1 MCGVPVWLGSARP
14 ACVNTSQAHFFILA
28 TPPAPAPLNTAH
40 CTTHQPR
47 IRPRAGPLSLNE
59 FGGAVS
65 DEDKELTGS
74 TIKFSE
80 LSDEMGALVM
90 TALAQRDRERLL
102 SGQEKYETLEGMI
115 SAYEE
120 LGKEKGWTRADAE
133 SEVVRYLQRRAI
145 AAEGS
150 LDGDGQDN
158 ATFGLLAFAIA
169 LALYGAATGSG
180 LLPDFLTA
188 FTTGDAGS

>member
-1 MCGVPVWLGSARP
+1 M
-14 ACVNTSQAHFFILA
+14 
-28 TPPAPAPLNTAH
+28 
-40 CTTHQPR
+40 
-47 IRPRAGPLSLNE
+47 
-59 FGGAVS
+59 S

-102 SGQEKYETLEGMI
+102 SGQEKYETLDGMI

-180 LLPDFLTA
+180 GGGPTA
-188 FTTGDAGS
+188 RAARGTACARRRGRRRAREPPSSARGDRRGGATRPTSRG

>member
-1 MCGVPVWLGSARP
+1 
-14 ACVNTSQAHFFILA
+14 
-28 TPPAPAPLNTAH
+28 
-40 CTTHQPR
+40 
-47 IRPRAGPLSLNE
+47 
-59 FGGAVS
+59 
-65 DEDKELTGS
+65 
-74 TIKFSE
+74 
-80 LSDEMGALVM
+80 
-90 TALAQRDRERLL
+90 
-102 SGQEKYETLEGMI
+102 MI

-169 LALYGAATGSG
+169 LALYGAGRARASAR
-180 LLPDFLTA
+180 LPDGVHDRRRRLVSDFRLYCGMREVA
-188 FTTGDAGS
+188 VASHDLEKNI